1 MTPTKTPISSDEESA
16 CLFFDYVGAIHRQV
30 VRELQEIEDRKVFGT
45 LEQATRALLDERALK
60 DWTGRL
66 RKGVL
71 LTWLPFILLVSSPIA
86 LALIWAVS

>member
-1 MTPTKTPISSDEESA
+1 MTPTKAPISSDEETA

-30 VRELQEIEDRKVFGT
+30 VRELESGVGLKAFFDPP

-66 RKGVL
+66 R
-71 LTWLPFILLVSSPIA
+71 P
-86 LALIWAVS
+86 